1 MLIFLQIL
9 NLAIIFNTIWAAA
22 LSVVRYFDF
31 KGPKSSTIDAWYSCT
46 TTILDLRPNCALNQK
61 VEENRPPF
69 FSKQMDVCSLQL
81 FDPRHS
87 LASNYNPLWWEYFTH
102 NFFMILAPKSKYL
115 EKNYRV
121 ITLLGFLAML
131 PFKISIK
138 LCIGLKIG
146 NLKMLSK
153 NSISSTQSATLAI
166 RWHLCPK
173 MSNIKMKKRILRLR
187 FWSAS
192 NLT

>member
-1 MLIFLQIL
+1 M
-9 NLAIIFNTIWAAA
+9 NLAIIFNTIWVAA

-46 TTILDLRPNCALNQK
+46 TTILDLRPNCALNKK

-81 FDPRHS
+81 LDQSHS
-87 LASNYNPLWWEYFTH
+87 LASNYDPLWWEYFTH

-121 ITLLGFLAML
+121 ITLLRFLAML

-173 MSNIKMKKRILRLR
+173 MSNIKMKKCILRVK
-187 FWSAS
+187 FWAAS
-192 NLT
+192 NLTFKIFF